1 MSANKEKQKKPRR
14 PRREFSADLFI
25 SSFFIRAPMGE
36 LRTRPRGRRAALW
49 ESFYR
54 PYAIHKRR
62 PPTRRR
68 SPSPRPASSAE
79 H

>member
-1 MSANKEKQKKPRR
+1 MALLSFLTLVATY
-14 PRREFSADLFI
+14 LFI

-36 LRTRPRGRRAALW
+36 LRPRARGRRAALW

-62 PPTRRR
+62 RPRR
-68 SPSPRPASSAE
+68 SSPKPSSTTE